1 MTLSMPVALIAILN
15 IIFVTLLPR
24 IFFRQDGTWNLK
36 WLLTAAP
43 YAVNPIFLLLN
54 TEEIAIWEPV
64 VFGFTKERLILE
76 TAGIP
81 FFALSIALIGFTI
94 GIHRVP
100 IALWHQEN
108 DVPKSI
114 VTQGPYAWVRH
125 PFYTSFFMCLIGCVI
140 VCPHPAPLGTLI
152 YATVALMVTA
162 RREEQRL
169 SASEFGDEYR
179 EYMTKVG
186 RFFPGIGRV
195 S

>member
-24 IFFRQDGTWNLK
+24 IFFRQDGIWNLK

-64 VFGFTKERLILE
+64 VFGFPNERLILE

-108 DVPKSI
+108 DAPKSI
-114 VTQGPYAWVRH
+114 VTHGPYAWVRH
-125 PFYTSFFMCLIGCVI
+125 PFYTSFLMCLIGCVV
-140 VCPHPAPLGTLI
+140 VCPHLAPLGTLI
-152 YATVALMVTA
+152 YATAALMVTA
-162 RREEQRL
+162 RREERRL

-179 EYMTKVG
+179 EYMIKVG

>member
-24 IFFRQDGTWNLK
+24 IFFRQDGIWNLK

-64 VFGFTKERLILE
+64 VFGFPKERLILE

-108 DVPKSI
+108 DAPKGI
-114 VTQGPYAWVRH
+114 VTHGPYAWVRH
-125 PFYTSFFMCLIGCVI
+125 PFYTSFLMCLIGCVI

-162 RREEQRL
+162 RREERRL
-169 SASEFGDEYR
+169 SASEFGNEYQK
-179 EYMTKVG
+179 YMTKVG

>member
-108 DVPKSI
+108 DAPKNI
-114 VTQGPYAWVRH
+114 VTHGPYAWVRH
-125 PFYTSFFMCLIGCVI
+125 PFYTSFLMCLIGCVI

-162 RREEQRL
+162 RREERRL

>member
-24 IFFRQDGTWNLK
+24 IFFRQDGIWNLK

-108 DVPKSI
+108 DAPKSI
-114 VTQGPYAWVRH
+114 VTHGPYAWVRH
-125 PFYTSFFMCLIGCVI
+125 PFYTSFLMCLIGCVI

-152 YATVALMVTA
+152 YATVALMVTS
-162 RREEQRL
+162 RREERRL
-169 SASEFGDEYR
+169 SASEFGNEYQK
-179 EYMTKVG
+179 YMTKVG

>member
-24 IFFRQDGTWNLK
+24 IFFRQDGIWNLK

-81 FFALSIALIGFTI
+81 FFALSIALIGFTT
-94 GIHRVP
+94 V
-100 IALWHQEN
+100 
-108 DVPKSI
+108 S
-114 VTQGPYAWVRH
+114 
-125 PFYTSFFMCLIGCVI
+125 YTHL
-140 VCPHPAPLGTLI
+140 TLP
-152 YATVALMVTA
+152 
-162 RREEQRL
+162 
-169 SASEFGDEYR
+169 
-179 EYMTKVG
+179 TKA
-186 RFFPGIGRV
+186 
-195 S
+195 